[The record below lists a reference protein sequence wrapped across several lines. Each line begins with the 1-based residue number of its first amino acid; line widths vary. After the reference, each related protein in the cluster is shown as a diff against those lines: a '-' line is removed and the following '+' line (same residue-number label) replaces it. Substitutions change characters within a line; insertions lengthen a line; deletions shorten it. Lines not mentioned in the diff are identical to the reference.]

1 MAYNRRLVSIT
12 RPAGQSFATLQHTI
26 VELDSTSRVVPATD
40 AATPI
45 LGVIMNKPS
54 AAGQAA
60 EIAIVGSVV
69 KCVASAT
76 INEGAWVTATTAGE
90 AVATTTN
97 LDNILGMALTT
108 APAAN
113 DLFEVVILG
122 GTLADS

>member
-1 MAYNRRLVSIT
+1 MAFNRRIVSIT
-12 RPAGQSFATLQHTI
+12 RPAGADLSALQFTI
-26 VELDSTSRVVPATD
+26 VELDATSRVVSAVD

-45 LGVIMNKPS
+45 LGVLLNKPS

-76 INEGAWVTATTAGE
+76 INEGAWVTAAAAGE
-90 AVATTTN
+90 AVATTTD
-97 LDNILGMALTT
+97 LDNILGMALTS
-108 APAAN
+108 AAAAN
-113 DLFEVVILG
+113 DLFEVVVLG